1 MSAQVRQEIIEG
13 QHGDR
18 GYEQYLI
25 TAGGRIACLRCQ
37 AKSSRTKE
45 QCKKPALKASRT
57 FKCGHHGGRPH
68 SADVL
73 RRIAEAN
80 TVHGES
86 TKAAKEQYRQD
97 AVFIRQ
103 LEDAMRVLKMG
114 EGPRMRGRKPAGYLG
129 IYSAEDVVRML
140 RERQEQRNSGVER

>member
-13 QHGDR
+13 KHRNR

-25 TAGGRIACLRCQ
+25 TAGGNIRCLRCT
-37 AKSSRTKE
+37 ARSTRSKR
-45 QCKKPALKASRT
+45 QCAKPALKSST
-57 FKCGHHGGRPH
+57 TQKCQVHGGRPH

-73 RRIAEAN
+73 RRISEAN
-80 TVHGES
+80 LQHGES

-103 LEDAMRVLKMG
+103 LEDAMRVLKIG
-114 EGPRMRGRKPAGYLG
+114 EGPRMRGRKPAGYQG
-129 IYSAEDVVRML
+129 IYSAEDVVRMI
-140 RERQEQRNSGVER
+140 RERQDQRNSGVER